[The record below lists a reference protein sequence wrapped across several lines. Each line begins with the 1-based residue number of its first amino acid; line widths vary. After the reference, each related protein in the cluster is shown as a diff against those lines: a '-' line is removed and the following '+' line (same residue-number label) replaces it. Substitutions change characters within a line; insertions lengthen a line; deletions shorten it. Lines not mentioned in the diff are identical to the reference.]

1 VFSVLST
8 DPDNNAVTSVGTSS
22 AANSITTGF
31 ISGSITVYA
40 KASTAIQYTM
50 GYASS
55 GATAMVYNLH
65 IVVSGG
71 AVNTTSSTVTTY
83 NGRSGTVT
91 SATTDVATGAIL
103 TSPIETVSSSATAL
117 SGSTAAALNAAT
129 STFYNYTANPTAAF
143 TVNITNAPTTT
154 GQSVTFAMLVNNGAT
169 AYLPLNF
176 TVNGNQAG
184 VSSSVLPVEG
194 ATNNG
199 ITTWFQGGT
208 AWTAADASTIDSY
221 TFVVICTGSSTWT
234 VLASLTKF

>member
-40 KASTAIQYTM
+40 KVSTPIQYTM

-71 AVNTTSSTVTTY
+71 AVNTTSSTVTTF

-91 SATTDVATGAIL
+91 PTTNDYTATQISYTTG
-103 TSPIETVSSSATAL
+103 
-117 SGSTAAALNAAT
+117 SGALNNSDQLNLT
-129 STFYNYTANPTAAF
+129 Y
-143 TVNITNAPTTT
+143 
-154 GQSVTFAMLVNNGAT
+154 MGA
-169 AYLPLNF
+169 L
-176 TVNGNQAG
+176 
-184 VSSSVLPVEG
+184 
-194 ATNNG
+194 
-199 ITTWFQGGT
+199 I
-208 AWTAADASTIDSY
+208 
-221 TFVVICTGSSTWT
+221 
-234 VLASLTKF
+234 